1 MKTVVALDGRIL
13 KCSSILM
20 MMMLINGKNRI
31 RLGHI
36 EAAILCITVC
46 FSKEENKKF
55 KSWDVAMR
63 IDLSDETLSTKIFY
77 KP

>member
-1 MKTVVALDGRIL
+1 MFLNTDDDDVDKW
-13 KCSSILM
+13 KK
-20 MMMLINGKNRI
+20 KNRI

-55 KSWDVAMR
+55 KSWDVATR

-77 KP
+77 KPWHIYTPTI